1 MIHVDHENVL
11 HSLSVN
17 QNRARKDTTSK
28 GDLKSHNSG
37 ILSLK
42 IEFVPL
48 AIQPFYYD
56 AV

>member
-42 IEFVPL
+42 IEFVPV